1 MATMMHVSLSV
12 RGYLIGP
19 DKDCRDLFK
28 REGRTLTPLEAKV
41 VLAEYLAQGHEVL
54 PFGEPCEGW
63 DKVNGCPGHP
73 VAETQPLKAELPPSP
88 IADESLC
95 SSCEQELWCPLAYGK
110 GCLAIQ
116 AN

>member
-1 MATMMHVSLSV
+1 MATTMHVSLSV
-12 RGYLIGP
+12 RGFLTGP

-28 REGRTLTPLEAKV
+28 RDGRTLTPREAKA
-41 VLAEYLAQGHEVL
+41 VLSEYLAQGYEVL

-73 VAETQPLKAELPPSP
+73 AAETPPLKAEPAPS
-88 IADESLC
+88 
-95 SSCEQELWCPLAYGK
+95 
-110 GCLAIQ
+110 IQ